1 MSTPSGPC
9 VMRSRAGV
17 SREGVV
23 TPARLASSTSTPDNR
38 EGAEE
43 DAMVTSRVQAC
54 MMGGMTPLLRP
65 LLAPG
70 MAALSGA
77 AVGPLQLR
85 KSGGGNDRNQFC
97 LTTANRPEGH
107 EAMSHDR

>member
-1 MSTPSGPC
+1 
-9 VMRSRAGV
+9 MRSRAGV

-43 DAMVTSRVQAC
+43 DAMVTSRVHAC

-70 MAALSGA
+70 MAALAGLPPAHEPTAASPLARRFIFESQGA
-77 AVGPLQLR
+77 LPA
-85 KSGGGNDRNQFC
+85 S
-97 LTTANRPEGH
+97 EGRD
-107 EAMSHDR
+107 S